1 MQLLWFLIIGIAAGW
16 LAGQLMKGGGY
27 GLIGDLVIGVI
38 GAFLG
43 GWLFR
48 TLGIVAGGLIGS
60 PVTADHWAVVFAV
73 SDPADQGVA
82 SPSPPRSTHLPTG
95 DAEHNR
101 RASSKKG

>member
-1 MQLLWFLIIGIAAGW
+1 MHLLWFHGIAAGW
-16 LAGQLMKGGGY
+16 LVGRLMKGGGY
-27 GLIGDLVIGVI
+27 GLFEDLIIGVI

-43 GWLFR
+43 GWPLGP
-48 TLGIVAGGLIGS
+48 LGIVAGGLIGS
-60 PVTADHWAVVFAV
+60 LVTADHRAVVFAV

-95 DAEHNR
+95 YAEHNR

>member
-1 MQLLWFLIIGIAAGW
+1 
-16 LAGQLMKGGGY
+16 MKGGGY
-27 GLIGDLVIGVI
+27 GLAGDLIIGVI

-43 GWLFR
+43 GWPLGP
-48 TLGIVAGGLIGS
+48 LGIVAGGLIGS
-60 PVTADHWAVVFAV
+60 LVAADHRAVVFAV

-101 RASSKKG
+101 RASS

>member
-1 MQLLWFLIIGIAAGW
+1 MHLLWFHGIAAGW
-16 LAGQLMKGGGY
+16 FVGRLMKGGGY
-27 GLIGDLVIGVI
+27 GLVGDLIIGVI

-43 GWLFR
+43 GWPLGP
-48 TLGIVAGGLIGS
+48 LGIVAGGLIGS
-60 PVTADHWAVVFAV
+60 LVAADHRAVVFAV
-73 SDPADQGVA
+73 SDPADQEGVA